1 MVILDTFT
9 GGNSIPHYL
18 FGAFLVLSFIAVLI
32 CVVFILPGNFKSV
45 GRWMSAVISVVCL
58 GICLTGTILTQEE
71 GYLIY
76 PNGEAIEDIAEDYDI
91 VDIDGLILKGYE
103 KD

>member
-1 MVILDTFT
+1 MVILDTFI

-18 FGAFLVLSFIAVLI
+18 FNVFLVLSIIAVII
-32 CVVFILPGNFKSV
+32 CVFILAENFKSV
-45 GRWMSAVISVVCL
+45 GRWMSVVISVVCF
-58 GICLTGTILTQEE
+58 GICLTGMKLTQEE

-91 VDIDGLILKGYE
+91 VDIDGLILTGYE

>member
-1 MVILDTFT
+1 MVILDTFI

-18 FGAFLVLSFIAVLI
+18 FTAFLVLSIIAVFI
-32 CVVFILPGNFKSV
+32 CVVVILENLKSV
-45 GRWMSAVISVVCL
+45 GRWMSVVISVVCL

-91 VDIDGLILKGYE
+91 IDIDGLILKGYE